1 MPGPD
6 LLDQLLRLHGA
17 EELGRSYLY
26 VRLARYSVA
35 GRLDYSE
42 ISRILSGI
50 RRRADW
56 PSAWSEAADRHEA
69 LARAAEV
76 RRADVSTGDAYLRAA
91 LCHHWGSMFAEG
103 DAKSAANARSVE
115 LYGRGSPYYRPPSHR
130 VEIPFENDHL
140 PAYVRMPPDVEH
152 PPVILMIGGADTNK
166 EELHHWGTELTLRG
180 FCVVP
185 FDGPGQGELSA
196 RYGKLTMRFD
206 SFHLATRAVIDH
218 LERTHPELD
227 LDKVGIFGNSLGGY
241 LGLDAA
247 LRDRRVKA
255 VISNGGFADARSLD
269 RWPRPVLAAFSSCLG
284 ITDPQEVADHI
295 REHLDL
301 AKVPRANNPAALVVH
316 GGREDLS
323 EEAEAAAAADI
334 VGGSLLVVED
344 AWHTC
349 TNRDHLVSAV
359 FGDWLAAAIEDPT
372 SVSTGTIRTT
382 DETGYAKLFA
392 PRS

>member
-6 LLDQLLRLHGA
+6 LFDQLLRLHGA

-35 GRLDYSE
+35 GELDYSE

-56 PSAWSEAADRHEA
+56 PRVWSAAAGRHEA
-69 LARAAEV
+69 LARAAEG
-76 RRADVSTGDAYLRAA
+76 RGAKVSAGDAYLRAA

-103 DAKSAANARSVE
+103 ATKSTDHARSVE
-115 LYGRGSPYYRPPSHR
+115 LYRRGAPYYRPPSHR
-130 VEIPFENDHL
+130 IEVPFESDHL
-140 PAYVRMPPDVEH
+140 PAYVRMPPAVEH
-152 PPVILMIGGADTNK
+152 PPVVLMIGGADTNK

-185 FDGPGQGELSA
+185 FDGPGQGELAA
-196 RYGKLTMRFD
+196 RYGRLTMRLD
-206 SFHLATRAVIDH
+206 TFHLAVAAVIDH
-218 LERTHPELD
+218 LESLHPELD

-241 LGLDAA
+241 LALDAA
-247 LRDRRVKA
+247 LRDHRVKA

-269 RWPRPVLAAFSSCLG
+269 RWPPPVLAAFSSCLG
-284 ITDPQEVADHI
+284 IDDLTEVAGHI
-295 REHLDL
+295 REHIDISK
-301 AKVPRANNPAALVVH
+301 APHANTPAALIVH

-323 EEAEAAAAADI
+323 DEAEAGAAAEA
-334 VGGSLLVVED
+334 VGGTLLMVED

-349 TNRDHLVSAV
+349 SNRDHLVSSV
-359 FGDWLAAAIEDPT
+359 FGDWMAAALDDPGFA
-372 SVSTGTIRTT
+372 STQRTVRAI
-382 DETGYAKLFA
+382 DETGYADLFA
-392 PRS
+392 